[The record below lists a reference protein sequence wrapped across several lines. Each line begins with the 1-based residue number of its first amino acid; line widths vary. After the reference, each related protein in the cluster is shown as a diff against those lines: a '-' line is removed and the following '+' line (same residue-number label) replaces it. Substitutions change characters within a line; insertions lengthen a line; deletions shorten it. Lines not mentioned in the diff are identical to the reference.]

1 MTQKLQAI
9 LFDLDGTLIDTAPD
23 FIRIIKSLCKKHNL
37 KTPSDTAIRE
47 QVSAG
52 ARAMVKLMFNNP
64 NLPDDDTELLNF
76 RQLFLDEYEQ
86 NICIDSQLFDGLNDL
101 LLFLENNNI
110 KWGIVTNKPKYL
122 AQSLLEKLN
131 LDKRCQV
138 LICPDDVKNPKPDPE
153 SLLLACD
160 ILKVTPENCLYIGD
174 HRRDIVAGNLAKMT
188 TIIASY
194 GYIPPND
201 KDLNDWGADK
211 VIDTPDELFQY
222 IRDGKN

>member
-1 MTQKLQAI
+1 MKNSLQAV

-23 FIRIIKSLCKKHNL
+23 FIRIIKALCQTHHL
-37 KTPSDTAIRE
+37 KTPSDSAIRE

-52 ARAMVKLMFNNP
+52 ARAMVKLMFDNP
-64 NLPDDDTELLNF
+64 NLPDDDKALLNF
-76 RQLFLDEYEQ
+76 RQLFLDEYEN
-86 NICIDSQLFDGLNDL
+86 NICIDSQLFDGLDDL
-101 LLFLENNNI
+101 LLFLEKNGI

-174 HRRDIVAGNLAKMT
+174 HRRDIEAGKSAKMT
-188 TIIASY
+188 TVIASY
-194 GYIPPND
+194 GYIPPDD
-201 KDLNDWGADK
+201 KNLNDWGADK
-211 VIDTPDELFQY
+211 VIDTPDELLAYCQSF
-222 IRDGKN
+222 R